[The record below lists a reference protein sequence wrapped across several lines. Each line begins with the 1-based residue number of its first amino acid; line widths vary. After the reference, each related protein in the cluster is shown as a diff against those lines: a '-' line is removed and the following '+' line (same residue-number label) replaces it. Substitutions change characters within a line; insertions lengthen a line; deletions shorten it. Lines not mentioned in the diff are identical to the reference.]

1 MGLKHVLNPNHV
13 LEYSPELGLSQ
24 GYKSQG
30 YCRSFAFLHA
40 APHILL
46 MEQSVTH

>member
-1 MGLKHVLNPNHV
+1 MLNLNHV
-13 LEYSPELGLSQ
+13 RDYSSELGLLQ
-24 GYKSQG
+24 GYESLG
-30 YCRSFAFLHA
+30 TCSFAFLRA

>member
-1 MGLKHVLNPNHV
+1 MLNLNHV
-13 LEYSPELGLSQ
+13 LEYSSELGLLQ

-30 YCRSFAFLHA
+30 TCRSFAFLHA
-40 APHILL
+40 TPHILL